1 MSSFF
6 GYSVRGHS
14 YKVGKRHIKSLSLGE
29 YSFVAM
35 PMQRAAVVT
44 TVKERESEFWGEVQR
59 DQEELE
65 LGLALVK
72 AQQAVLDRR

>member
-1 MSSFF
+1 
-6 GYSVRGHS
+6 
-14 YKVGKRHIKSLSLGE
+14 
-29 YSFVAM
+29 M